1 MFKFIFIEILSDC
14 FSALLPMLSLL
25 PLWWGFILI
34 TAFFLSDSSF
44 KHLIGGLDDVSNKA
58 YEDAEAKAK

>member
-1 MFKFIFIEILSDC
+1 MTGCHYPHFAEDLTWSLW
-14 FSALLPMLSLL
+14 FS
-25 PLWWGFILI
+25 
-34 TAFFLSDSSF
+34 SDSSF